1 MKTLIVGMADGR
13 ISNERDSLL
22 ITYALGSCVAVALYD
37 PLASVAGMVHYMLP
51 DSSLDREKALA
62 RPWMFADT
70 GIAILL
76 DQLKLAGAV
85 PRRMKVYLAGGA
97 QVLDGGGFFEI
108 GKRNYLA
115 ARKLLW
121 KAGLLVQAEDV
132 GGGNSRTVSLQLDT
146 GRFTIRSG
154 SRQEKVL

>member
-1 MKTLIVGMADGR
+1 MADGK
-13 ISNERDSLL
+13 ISSERDSLL
-22 ITYALGSCVAVALYD
+22 ITYALGSCVAITLHD
-37 PLASVAGMVHYMLP
+37 PLTSVGGMIHYMLP
-51 DSSLDREKALA
+51 ESSLDRDKAQA

-70 GIAILL
+70 GIPMLL
-76 DQLKLAGAV
+76 EQLKRAGGL

-97 QVLDGGGFFEI
+97 QVLDGGSFFEI

-132 GGGNSRTVSLQLDT
+132 GGTNSRTVSLNLND
-146 GRFTIRSG
+146 GRFVIRSG
-154 SRQEKVL
+154 SGQETVL